1 MIYEL
6 LEKVAP
12 NSTTTITSSDSLSS
26 DSLSSD
32 SLSSDSLSSD
42 SLSSDSL
49 SMDDIFAELAN
60 CCDYDDV
67 ESNNSETYSDKI
79 KNSIKDLQNKL
90 SDNGIIQVCYIKEP
104 KIGKPKNISL
114 LINKNENDITVD
126 HIKEEIGEVSAFAE
140 ILRYH
145 PTWKNRDHPT
155 LENRAHRAV
164 YIADSLRYCLAKS
177 NKDNNIFV
185 KSSIDDYA
193 DFHKDN
199 VKFQLK
205 IREHYH
211 TFNVHAYIDDNNG
224 NISYLDIYE
233 EVKPLNDYITKNG
246 NSIVQ
251 KRDGV
256 TLEIL
261 GYINTDVFAS
271 IFNVRKELFLQ
282 YPSETQLGMSLE
294 DFINNVSICLVKSK
308 KDYAD
313 SGIDKVIV
321 KNIFTGEM
329 ELREI
334 PDDKGVSED
343 KEMED
348 DYYNGKT
355 IMDYLGCYCPDKG
368 CIFIWIDKIFDKCE
382 KENYD
387 FENLFDIV
395 LLHEYIH
402 ALLDVRPRKANYK
415 QNITTKC
422 LYEESIDNA
431 LLLHAMNNSKYGS
444 DAKRFVAQGQ
454 KKLPSYY
461 KGWELFVNYSLAQL
475 EAIIKE
481 WLPNK

>member
-12 NSTTTITSSDSLSS
+12 NSTTTIT
-26 DSLSSD
+26 SSD

-164 YIADSLRYCLAKS
+164 YIADSLRYRLAKS

>member
-60 CCDYDDV
+60 CCVYDDV
-67 ESNNSETYSDKI
+67 ESDNSETDSDKI
-79 KNSIKDLQNKL
+79 KNSIKELQNKL

-308 KDYAD
+308 KDYAN

>member
-6 LEKVAP
+6 LEKVASNP
-12 NSTTTITSSDSLSS
+12 TTTKT
-26 DSLSSD
+26 
-32 SLSSDSLSSD
+32 SSDSLSSD

-67 ESNNSETYSDKI
+67 ESNNSETYSDKL
-79 KNSIKDLQNKL
+79 KNSIKELQNNL
-90 SDNGIIQVCYIKEP
+90 SGNGIIQVCHIKNR
-104 KIGKPKNISL
+104 KIGNPIPKNQCL

-126 HIKEEIGEVSAFAE
+126 HIKEEIGKVSAFAE

-164 YIADSLRYCLAKS
+164 DIADSLRYRLAKS